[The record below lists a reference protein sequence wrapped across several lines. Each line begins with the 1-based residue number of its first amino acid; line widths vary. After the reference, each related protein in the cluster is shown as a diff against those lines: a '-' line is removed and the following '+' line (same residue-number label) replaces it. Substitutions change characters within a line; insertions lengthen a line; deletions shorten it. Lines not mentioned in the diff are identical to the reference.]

1 MDMTRIGAFLAEL
14 RKERGLTQEELG
26 EALGVSN
33 KTVSRWETGTYLPPV
48 EMLQQLSDRY
58 GVSINE
64 LLSGERLTAESYR
77 EKAEENIKSALSE
90 SPFTVEERLDFFKK
104 KWRKDNVLTMVCCA
118 VCWLVILL
126 ALKYKGVNIF
136 LIAFTAGLLLVAFY
150 VVLYNRMMTYAESR
164 VFDKVIRKMD
174 PEWEAGMAEQRQDR
188 WRPRGG
194 FWMAVLI
201 CLGFVSAEY
210 MAQGFAQEPAIRLL
224 LDILLRLG
232 FGLVTLWILVKYFD
246 KGNYK
251 EILHTRNVG
260 SALLAGG
267 GVIIFLLVEIV
278 VLFTG
283 TPTDYWSAWRR
294 EVPWNLIIEQL
305 MGQQF
310 TDAFFTELLFALL
323 LEGYYRQGER
333 SGKRRLL
340 YGLLCGGVYG
350 ATTLLGLNQSSLL
363 FMGVFGLAMA
373 AVYLHSH
380 NILVPILLHFLQ
392 SVMGHLAPYEMEQL
406 ISKMPLQA
414 VFLVV
419 LAAWA
424 VAFLLLPERENAFPL
439 GGRGTACG
447 R

>member
-126 ALKYKGVNIF
+126 ALEYKGVNIF

-210 MAQGFAQEPAIRLL
+210 MAQGFA
-224 LDILLRLG
+224 
-232 FGLVTLWILVKYFD
+232 
-246 KGNYK
+246 
-251 EILHTRNVG
+251 
-260 SALLAGG
+260 
-267 GVIIFLLVEIV
+267 
-278 VLFTG
+278 
-283 TPTDYWSAWRR
+283 
-294 EVPWNLIIEQL
+294 
-305 MGQQF
+305 
-310 TDAFFTELLFALL
+310 
-323 LEGYYRQGER
+323 
-333 SGKRRLL
+333 
-340 YGLLCGGVYG
+340 
-350 ATTLLGLNQSSLL
+350 
-363 FMGVFGLAMA
+363 
-373 AVYLHSH
+373 
-380 NILVPILLHFLQ
+380 
-392 SVMGHLAPYEMEQL
+392 
-406 ISKMPLQA
+406 
-414 VFLVV
+414 
-419 LAAWA
+419 
-424 VAFLLLPERENAFPL
+424 
-439 GGRGTACG
+439 
-447 R
+447 